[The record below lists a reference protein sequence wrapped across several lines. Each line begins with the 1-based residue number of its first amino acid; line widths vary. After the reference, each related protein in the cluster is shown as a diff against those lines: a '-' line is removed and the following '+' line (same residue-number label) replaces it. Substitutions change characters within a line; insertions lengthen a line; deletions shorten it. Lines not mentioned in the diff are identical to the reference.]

1 MSLVAVIPLFCAG
14 LLGSTPFEEG
24 DLLLVERLD
33 RSALDY
39 SVESVKEI
47 DEWLTAVSLIV
58 GSATEADYNNTV
70 LSAGCYVGETI
81 RRNSPVSFE
90 WRDHAEY
97 FEENPKLASV
107 FPYGLGTA
115 VVLAR
120 PDGITLPINKVLRL
134 LHEGPENNLHF
145 YVSGEVASR

>member
-1 MSLVAVIPLFCAG
+1 MSLIAVIPLFCAG
-14 LLGSTPFEEG
+14 LLGNTSFEEG
-24 DLLLVERLD
+24 GLLVPERLD

-39 SVESVKEI
+39 SVESVKAL
-47 DEWLTAVSLIV
+47 DEWLKAASEAVDTAS
-58 GSATEADYNNTV
+58 EADYNNTV

-81 RRNSPVSFE
+81 RRNSSAVYE

-97 FEENPKLASV
+97 FEEHPQLASV

-115 VVLAR
+115 AVLAR
-120 PDGITLPINKVLRL
+120 SEGMTLPINKVLRL

-145 YVSGEVASR
+145 YVSGELARR